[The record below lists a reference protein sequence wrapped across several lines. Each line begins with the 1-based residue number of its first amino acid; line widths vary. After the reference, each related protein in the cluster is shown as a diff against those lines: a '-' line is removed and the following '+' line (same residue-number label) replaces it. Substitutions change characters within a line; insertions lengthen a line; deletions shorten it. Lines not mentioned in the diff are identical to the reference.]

1 MEEWKDRKRDGR
13 RDGMMDEFE
22 QTDSILFC
30 YYPIQYSHNIILLFS
45 ISQVEQIRRVNKLWI
60 NDNIRVFKTL
70 NIPVKRN
77 IGCAGDIVNTKCDE
91 VNPVD
96 ITIDIKSTKKEK
108 PKGPTIKATMAGKGD
123 STGACCGEENV
134 DIDIDSK
141 GAERNDCQVTKQNG
155 TKMPESLTKFLNEL
169 DDQIKSSIE
178 QAEKQR

>member
-1 MEEWKDRKRDGR
+1 
-13 RDGMMDEFE
+13 MMDEFE

-134 DIDIDSK
+134 VDIDIDSK